1 MVILMI
7 FISVIAQLVCD
18 GKVILGYNF
27 RENRRAQIIM
37 LAVLVI
43 LMFAIMIAIFFIF
56 GTIVDNELT
65 KQNDLVYLM
74 IG

>member
-1 MVILMI
+1 MI

>member
-1 MVILMI
+1 MLMI
-7 FISVIAQLVCD
+7 LTSVMAQIVCD
-18 GKVILGYNF
+18 GKEIFGYSFKAHRKEQVIT
-27 RENRRAQIIM
+27 

-56 GTIVDNELT
+56 STIVDNELT

-74 IG
+74 FR